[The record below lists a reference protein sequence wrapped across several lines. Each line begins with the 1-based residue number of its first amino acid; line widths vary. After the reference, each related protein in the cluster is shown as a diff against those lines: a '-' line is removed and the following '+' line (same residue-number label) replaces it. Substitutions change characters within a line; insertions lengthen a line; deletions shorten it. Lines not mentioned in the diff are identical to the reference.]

1 MSKWIVDWET
11 WNFDKNGHIQ
21 EITGLTEFTVK
32 ATSFKEAIERAKK
45 RASKE
50 LCKAKKRV
58 PENFAAAFN
67 SVPHIRGLKAENG
80 AYHEISKARTV
91 FGGQITELPDYGS
104 FE

>member
-1 MSKWIVDWET
+1 MSKWIVEWET
-11 WNFDKNGHIQ
+11 WNFDENGHIQ
-21 EITGLTEFTVK
+21 TITGLTEFTVK
-32 ATSFKEAIERAKK
+32 ADSFEGTLRRAKERAP
-45 RASKE
+45 KE
-50 LCKAKKRV
+50 LCEAKKRV
-58 PENFAAAFN
+58 PENFAAASN